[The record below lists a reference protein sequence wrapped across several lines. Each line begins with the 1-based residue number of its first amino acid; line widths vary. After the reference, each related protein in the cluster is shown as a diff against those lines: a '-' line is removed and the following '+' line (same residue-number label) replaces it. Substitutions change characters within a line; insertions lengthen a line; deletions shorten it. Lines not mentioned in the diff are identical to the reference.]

1 MRHKLTR
8 SYLYIFGCLLLL
20 MSIPQQG
27 AEKLRGTTASFL
39 APSWKNIAQSRI
51 WLASLFSKD
60 FFHKQAGQEFLTE
73 QIQNLQ
79 LENQLLHLEINRLKL
94 IEHHL
99 SAKSKGIV
107 PEHTPTESVEFQGIS
122 AKVIFRSP
130 SSWHNSLWLDVGE
143 EKNKELGFAYVAKN
157 SPVTLGTSV
166 LGIIDYVGKKQSR
179 VKLIS
184 DPGLSPAVRVHRGN
198 CQKRFLLAH
207 IEHIMDSLRTP
218 LLKDSKLQAEFKSHL
233 ENFKE
238 KFKQEDAPHL
248 VLAKGE
254 LKGCCRS
261 SWRSQIPLLRGV
273 GFNYDF
279 ADSEGPARD
288 LRTGIPENLPL
299 SQKAS
304 FVAPPLVKV
313 GDLLVTTGMDGLFP
327 EGLNVAK
334 ITYIHPLKEGDYYYE
349 LDALPTVENMD
360 DLSIVFILPPLGYN
374 QIDLPAPIGR

>member
-1 MRHKLTR
+1 
-8 SYLYIFGCLLLL
+8 

-27 AEKLRGTTASFL
+27 AEKLRGTAASFL

-73 QIQNLQ
+73 QIQSLQ

-99 SAKSKGIV
+99 GAKSTGVV
-107 PEHTPTESVEFQGIS
+107 PEHTSPDSIEFQGIS

-184 DPGLSPAVRVHRGN
+184 DPGLSPAVRVHRGS

-207 IEHIMDSLRTP
+207 IEHMLDSLRTP
-218 LLKDSKLQAEFKSHL
+218 LLKDPQLQAEFKSHL

-238 KFKQEDAPHL
+238 KVKQEDASHL

-279 ADSEGPARD
+279 ADNEGPARD

-299 SQKAS
+299 AQKAS